1 MVVAVQQLLA
11 ECTAIFAMCI
21 LKHHPQ
27 PQLSSHQLP
36 TYVDFFS
43 SSTLIENQLW
53 FDLSGINSG
62 LRIIQIQPLLLSL

>member
-27 PQLSSHQLP
+27 PQLSFHQLP
-36 TYVDFFS
+36 TYVEFFFLVVRS
-43 SSTLIENQLW
+43 SRIS
-53 FDLSGINSG
+53 FDLICPG
-62 LRIIQIQPLLLSL
+62 